1 VYRGEEN
8 ETDIWITEGAEP
20 IMRPLEA
27 VFDRF
32 EPYFRFRPPFWS
44 PLGDSRPC
52 VGCCG
57 LKLEPS
63 NTQTH

>member
-32 EPYFRFRPPFWS
+32 EPYFRFRSPFWS

-52 VGCCG
+52 LVAVD
-57 LKLEPS
+57 
-63 NTQTH
+63 

>member
-32 EPYFRFRPPFWS
+32 KPYFRFRSPFWS
-44 PLGDSRPC
+44 PLEIA
-52 VGCCG
+52 G
-57 LKLEPS
+57 LVWLLWIKAGAV
-63 NTQTH
+63 